1 MRGLQDKIA
10 PVLVLELRVMGFK
23 LSGVLTNE
31 RGLLVV
37 TSGAS
42 NDGDQSLLL
51 VINHPPPSINYK
63 NHHKAIIRPKES
75 S

>member
-1 MRGLQDKIA
+1 MRGLQDKIT
-10 PVLVLELRVMGFK
+10 PDSCPGLRVMGFK

-51 VINHPPPSINYK
+51 VINHPPPSIK
-63 NHHKAIIRPKES
+63 IHTKL
-75 S
+75 